1 MKLLYLTEVNLR
13 DHLFVKDLIHNFK
26 LEEKA
31 ILIHDTFGGTVSD
44 TRFVTKRISSLMSET
59 MIYNNAF
66 SGDQRN
72 FFSRNEAGLLQLN
85 VSLVEKLLRP
95 LQVLILGPII
105 KEENEAV
112 LANPVELVQLVR
124 NELEISETIVFTDN
138 PLSPLGAK
146 RLTIDTSEDVEQWLK
161 SYEEEKASLELAHQ
175 LRPARIASPTT
186 YSA

>member
-13 DHLFVKDLIHNFK
+13 DRLFVRDMIHNFK
-26 LEEKA
+26 LAEKA

-44 TRFVTKRISSLMSET
+44 TRFVTKRLSALMSET

-85 VSLVEKLLRP
+85 VSLVEKLLSP
-95 LQVLILGPII
+95 LQVLILGPVIA
-105 KEENEAV
+105 EEGKAV
-112 LANPVELVQLVR
+112 LADPIEMVQLVR
-124 NELEISETIVFTDN
+124 NELEISETIVFTAN
-138 PLSPLGAK
+138 PMSPLGAK
-146 RLTIDTSEDVEQWLK
+146 QLTIDTSEDVTEWLK
-161 SYEEEKASLELAHQ
+161 SYEEEKASLELAHE
-175 LRPARIASPTT
+175 LRPARIASPMT